1 MISMKTK
8 TIFTMLLVLT
18 FCLFNT
24 SKAQQIN
31 RVFEDIGG
39 GSGTT
44 TNVNESKD
52 NTFFYI
58 AGAAIVA
65 GIVVYAILRDKKP
78 SENTDTD
85 TTSALNDEELI
96 NKHLSF
102 NRKIQSYKTQIPVN
116 LSIGIQN
123 DKVKTDEKRYFVG
136 FLYNF

>member
-78 SENTDTD
+78 AENTDTD

>member
-1 MISMKTK
+1 
-8 TIFTMLLVLT
+8 MLLVLT

-78 SENTDTD
+78 AENADTD

-102 NRKIQSYKTQIPVN
+102 NGKIQSYKTQIPVN

-123 DKVKTDEKRYFVG
+123 DKVNADEKRYFVG